1 MNALKRKMLLIDSL
15 QAKDLDNKEIKNLLI
30 LNGFKFSSSCL
41 SRDINELIE
50 MGFPIIKPKKGIY
63 SLATTDEQQYHIIRF
78 FKHYQESEVFRNL
91 LKRDSSELQ
100 SIRTDSSSIYI
111 DYEIFNQIHNAI
123 LEKKII
129 SFTYKSYLNE
139 LNTKEHILSPLILKE
154 FKNRWYVIGTS
165 DKQLKTF
172 SIDRIHSIAI
182 SKNNFKYN
190 PELIDEKI
198 QHTYGISITDK
209 KPVLIKLK
217 VSKNQLRYLESV
229 PIQANQKIIPFNEN
243 FFILEL
249 FLTPTIELKQE
260 LLKYGSWMEVL
271 APENLR
277 SWFTSELEKALKNYK

>member
-15 QAKDLDNKEIKNLLI
+15 KEQDLDNKEIKNLL
-30 LNGFKFSSSCL
+30 LRKGFKFSSSCL
-41 SRDINELIE
+41 SRDIDELIE

-78 FKHYQESEVFRNL
+78 FKHYHESEVFRKL
-91 LKRDSSELQ
+91 IKRNSSELY

-129 SFTYKSYLNE
+129 SFIYKSYLNE
-139 LNTKEHILSPLILKE
+139 LNPKEYTLSPLLLKE

-165 DKQLKTF
+165 DKKLKTF
-172 SIDRIHSIAI
+172 SIDRIHKIAI
-182 SKNNFKYN
+182 SGNTFKYN
-190 PELIDEKI
+190 LELIDEKI

-217 VSKNQLRYLESV
+217 VSNSQLRYVESV
-229 PIQANQKIIPFNEN
+229 PIQANQKITPINEDY
-243 FFILEL
+243 FLLEL

-260 LLKYGSWMEVL
+260 LLKYGSWIEVL
-271 APENLR
+271 APKSLR
-277 SWFTSELEKALKNYK
+277 TWFTSELEKALKNYK